1 MTIKVKTPCLVTCIK
16 ELNNPRYMSVN
27 GIFECYSKPYEI
39 FDYNTLKDNPLIDA
53 TTIGLKGSPTNI
65 YKSFTPPR
73 KGSGMMLEGSGK
85 ETVEKL
91 FGILS
96 AKHII

>member
-1 MTIKVKTPCLVTCIK
+1 MLSCCGIMTIRGILDCDKEPVTV
-16 ELNNPRYMSVN
+16 L
-27 GIFECYSKPYEI
+27 
-39 FDYNTLKDNPLIDA
+39 DYNALKDDPLIEVD
-53 TTIGLKGSPTNI
+53 TIGLKGSPTNI

-85 ETVEKL
+85 ETVERL

>member
-1 MTIKVKTPCLVTCIK
+1 M
-16 ELNNPRYMSVN
+16 E
-27 GIFECYSKPYEI
+27 GQ
-39 FDYNTLKDNPLIDA
+39 IDLSRA
-53 TTIGLKGSPTNI
+53 GLKGSPTNI

>member
-1 MTIKVKTPCLVTCIK
+1 MMGFCPMGYACRLANRAVIPTLTPEDLT
-16 ELNNPRYMSVN
+16 
-27 GIFECYSKPYEI
+27 
-39 FDYNTLKDNPLIDA
+39 DIDA
-53 TTIGLKGSPTNI
+53 ARIGLKGSPTNI

>member
-1 MTIKVKTPCLVTCIK
+1 M
-16 ELNNPRYMSVN
+16 
-27 GIFECYSKPYEI
+27 
-39 FDYNTLKDNPLIDA
+39 D
-53 TTIGLKGSPTNI
+53 TIGLKGSPTNI